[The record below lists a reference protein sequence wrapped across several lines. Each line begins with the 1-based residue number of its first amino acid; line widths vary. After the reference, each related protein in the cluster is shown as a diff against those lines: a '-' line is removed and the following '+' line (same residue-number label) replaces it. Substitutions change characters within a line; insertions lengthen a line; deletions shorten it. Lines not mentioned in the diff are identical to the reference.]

1 MPNKKEW
8 YRNWFDSPYY
18 DLLYKDRNQEEADMF
33 VHNLVKHLSPP
44 KNALMLDLACGKGRY
59 SIALNR
65 MGYNVTGID
74 LSQRKI
80 EAAKQYQNK
89 TLSFAVNDMR
99 MPLQANKYDY
109 VFNLFTSFGYF
120 DNEEENKLVLSN
132 VYSSLKNGGTFVL
145 DYVNGEKVAR
155 HLMRQEKCSI
165 HGVFFSIKRYAKNN
179 LIIKEIDI
187 TDGKEKCSFS
197 EKVSIFSE
205 PKLKQYITE
214 CGFEISETLGDY
226 QLHKFDAEK
235 SDRLIIIGIKP
246 GIRLA

>member
-1 MPNKKEW
+1 MAHKKEW

-18 DLLYKDRNQEEADMF
+18 DLLYKDRGQEEADMF

-44 KNALMLDLACGKGRY
+44 ENATMLDLACGKGRY
-59 SIALNR
+59 SVALNR
-65 MGYNVTGID
+65 MGYDVTGID

-99 MPLQANKYDY
+99 MPLQPGKYDY

-120 DNEEENKLVLSN
+120 DNEEENKVVLTN
-132 VYSSLKNGGTFVL
+132 VYNSLKKGGLFVL
-145 DYVNGEKVAR
+145 DYVNGEKAAK
-155 HLMRQEKCSI
+155 HLLKQEKCSI
-165 HGVFFSIKRYAKNN
+165 QGTLFNIKRYTQNN
-179 LIIKEIDI
+179 LIVKEIKI
-187 TDGKEKCSFS
+187 TDGSEKCSFK

-205 PKLKQYITE
+205 PKLKEYVLE
-214 CGFEISETLGDY
+214 CGFKIVETLGDY

-235 SDRLIIIGIKP
+235 SDRLIIISTKP
-246 GIRLA
+246 